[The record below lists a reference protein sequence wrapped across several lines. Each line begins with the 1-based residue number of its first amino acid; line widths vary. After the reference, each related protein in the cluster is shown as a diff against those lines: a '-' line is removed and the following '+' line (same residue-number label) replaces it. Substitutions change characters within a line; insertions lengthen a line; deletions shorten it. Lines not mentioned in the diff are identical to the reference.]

1 MPTFIFFDI
10 SDGIDPHT
18 YDFNKEWIPYWEK
31 RLQEFHAKEIVRQ
44 KFETKRK
51 LKLSYDARSP
61 SPVRRRRR
69 SRSPPRRRSPSP
81 RSRQPRARSRSY
93 DGPPIPKRS
102 RHIDS
107 DESITVCSVMRLLT
121 ALEDHLGSL
130 GPQAVQLLSRAVLT
144 EKVYNVNF
152 KFYIFFIAAMKLY
165 YVYILKFAITNYVWK
180 WAKCGQEAA
189 TPS

>member
-1 MPTFIFFDI
+1 
-10 SDGIDPHT
+10 
-18 YDFNKEWIPYWEK
+18 
-31 RLQEFHAKEIVRQ
+31 
-44 KFETKRK
+44 
-51 LKLSYDARSP
+51 
-61 SPVRRRRR
+61 
-69 SRSPPRRRSPSP
+69 
-81 RSRQPRARSRSY
+81 
-93 DGPPIPKRS
+93 
-102 RHIDS
+102 
-107 DESITVCSVMRLLT
+107 MRLLT